1 MTTIPI
7 REVATAT
14 PPDVVAREGRGERAA
29 ILACPQPPLFAPLQ
43 DVVITSRGRGTSWAQ
58 VCRAVAL
65 GADLA
70 FAPPQPWRVPLRSA
84 AGTVPRGW
92 WLHSDASRANAHP
105 AQDTNAPTGPTQG
118 RKHLPCLMLALLLGG
133 ALTRAHAAVM
143 PPAAL
148 PPSVTAYVK
157 DHCLDCHD
165 ADSARAGFRID
176 TVSADFTVGD
186 TAAQW
191 KEIMDRIS
199 GGEMPPKK
207 KARPD
212 AKASYAVTSWIAG
225 RLKQTDDL
233 AMGAGGR
240 VPLRRMNRVEYANTV
255 RDLFS
260 LEEGFARRVEKELPA
275 DGKVG
280 GFDRGAAGLFM
291 DEGQLGQYLAVA
303 ELVLDDGVF
312 LAKPEVQ
319 HLTWDARAKQF
330 IHGIGVCHRD
340 ATGKVVNDNPPPGV
354 AATIAEPLSEITVDQ
369 TDGGKEKRYV
379 AHGVYDWAV
388 KGDGIEYLSG
398 GSNYRNP
405 GNLRS
410 PFCAW
415 DWGQKGV
422 TRDGWYRLRFKAGAF
437 VGRGKEAQSDVRLQI
452 EYAFGTPIEVV
463 KTVVIDAP
471 LDAPKD
477 YEVMMYLQSGP
488 PGMNHPLEIGWDN
501 GDKSVAVVNPA
512 YEEVQ
517 WKPVLVAQEIQRAQ
531 QEKQSAEAIATV
543 KRKSEEALAAAL
555 QSRRTF
561 AGPMFVFN
569 PKLVVADRPRLWLGT
584 FSFEGP
590 ITEWPPHGRTTL
602 LFAGETRS
610 DAQYLREIFARFLPK
625 AYRRPAL
632 PVEVAALVAWVQ
644 KQQADRHLVLADA
657 VRVGVKNVLCSPAFL
672 YLGAEAAEAADG
684 AEHRPQ
690 AKAGPQALD
699 DWQLASRLSYLLW
712 SSAPDEVLTALASK
726 GQLHRSEALRAQVT
740 RMLGDPRARE
750 FTRNFAGQWL
760 GVRNFDNGTAPNRDV
775 YREYDDRLRDSSK
788 REPLEFFH
796 QLLTADLP
804 ITAILDSD
812 FIVVDER
819 LARHYGIPGVIG
831 EQFRRVPAPADGRRG
846 GVLGM
851 TGILTYLADGTRTLP
866 VRRATWLLDTL
877 WNQQVPPPPPN
888 AGALP
893 AIKGKTLSVRDRL
906 DAHRASDNCASCHT
920 RVDPFGLALENYD
933 AVGKWRDRQNGEGMN
948 GDDNAP
954 ALVIGGQ
961 LPDGTAFATVQ
972 EFKAALRAHQETF
985 LKAFAEKLL
994 CYALTRPIA
1003 YGDHTVVD
1011 QIVAHA
1017 KAHGLHLQEII
1028 QATVASPFFQTR

>member
-7 REVATAT
+7 REAAAAT
-14 PPDVVAREGRGERAA
+14 PTNVVAREGVGMVTATFA
-29 ILACPQPPLFAPLQ
+29 SAQQPMTAPLQ
-43 DVVITSRGRGTSWAQ
+43 AVVSAGRGGGTSWVN
-58 VCRAVAL
+58 VCSAVAF

-70 FAPPQPWRVPLRSA
+70 HAPPQPWHGSSLRSA
-84 AGTVPRGW
+84 AGMVLRGW
-92 WLHSDASRANAHP
+92 WLHSDASHASVHP
-105 AQDTNAPTGPTQG
+105 AHDTTAATGPNRG
-118 RKHLPCLMLALLLGG
+118 RRQLQCLLLALLVAG
-133 ALTRAHAAVM
+133 ALTRGHAAVM
-143 PPAAL
+143 PPAAM
-148 PPSVTAYVK
+148 PPSITAYVK

-176 TVSADFTVGD
+176 TLSADFSVGD

-191 KEIMDRIS
+191 KEVMDRIS

-225 RLKQTDDL
+225 RLKETDEL

-291 DEGQLGQYLAVA
+291 DEGQLGQYLSVA
-303 ELVLDDGVF
+303 ALVLDEGVF
-312 LAKPEVQ
+312 LPKPEVQ
-319 HLTWDARAKQF
+319 HLTWDARAKQY

-379 AHGVYDWAV
+379 AHGAYAWAV
-388 KGDGIEYLSG
+388 KGEGIEYLSG
-398 GSNYRNP
+398 GNNYRTP

-410 PFCAW
+410 PYCAW

-437 VGRGKEAQSDVRLQI
+437 AGRGKEAQPDVRLVI

-463 KTVVIDAP
+463 KSVVIDAP

-477 YEVMMYLQSGP
+477 YEVMMYLQAGP
-488 PGMNHPLEIGWDN
+488 LGMNHPLEVGWDN
-501 GDKSVAVVNPA
+501 GNQDVAITNPV
-512 YEEVQ
+512 YQEVQ
-517 WKPVLVAQEIQRAQ
+517 WKPVLVAGEIQHAQ
-531 QEKQSAEAIATV
+531 QEKQPAETV
-543 KRKSEEALAAAL
+543 AALKRKSEEALAAAL

-561 AGPMFVFN
+561 NGPMHVLD
-569 PKLVVADRPRLWLGT
+569 PKLVIADRPRLWLGQLT
-584 FSFEGP
+584 FEGP
-590 ITEWPPHGRTTL
+590 IIEYPPRGRTTL

-610 DAQYLREIFARFLPK
+610 DAQYVREIFARFLPR

-632 PVEVAALVAWVQ
+632 PAEVDTLVAWVG
-644 KQQADRHLVLADA
+644 KQQAERKLALADA

-672 YLGAEAAEAADG
+672 YLGAEGADG
-684 AEHRPQ
+684 SESRPQ
-690 AKAGPQALD
+690 AKPGPQALD

-712 SSAPDEVLTALASK
+712 SSAPDDALTVLAAK
-726 GQLHRSEALRAQVT
+726 GQLHRSDVLRAQVT
-740 RMLGDPRARE
+740 RMLGEPRARE

-804 ITAILDSD
+804 VTAVLDSD
-812 FIVVDER
+812 FVVVDER
-819 LARHYGIPGVIG
+819 LARHYGIAGVTG

-851 TGILTYLADGTRTLP
+851 AGILTYLADGTRTLP

-893 AIKGKTLSVRDRL
+893 AIKGKNLSVRERL

-954 ALVIGGQ
+954 ALVVGGQ

-972 EFKAALRAHQETF
+972 EFKAALRAHQDAF